1 MYRKLAILLTLLS
14 AIMFPGLSQAKV
26 YMVAVG
32 LADYPGTVN
41 DLVMSANDARR
52 MASVYQQA
60 TDTECVLI
68 TNSDATLSTVRRAMD
83 RTFAKAGADD
93 IVVFFFSGHGTK
105 GSFVLYDGFL
115 DYGSVRKSMAK
126 SKSKNKMIFAD
137 ACFSG
142 NIRTKKS
149 SSRSDA
155 SAEKKSRKSNVMLF
169 LSSRGNEKSYEGEG
183 LRNSIFTTCLI
194 EAIGGS
200 ADRNR
205 DNIISA
211 KELFNFVSRN
221 VARMSGDTQH
231 PVMWGKFS
239 DSMPVMR
246 L

>member
-1 MYRKLAILLTLLS
+1 
-14 AIMFPGLSQAKV
+14 
-26 YMVAVG
+26 
-32 LADYPGTVN
+32 
-41 DLVMSANDARR
+41 
-52 MASVYQQA
+52 
-60 TDTECVLI
+60 
-68 TNSDATLSTVRRAMD
+68 
-83 RTFAKAGADD
+83 
-93 IVVFFFSGHGTK
+93 
-105 GSFVLYDGFL
+105 
-115 DYGSVRKSMAK
+115 
-126 SKSKNKMIFAD
+126 MIFAD

-149 SSRSDA
+149 SARTDA

-205 DNIISA
+205 DSIISA
-211 KELFNFVSRN
+211 KELFDFVSRN

>member
-1 MYRKLAILLTLLS
+1 
-14 AIMFPGLSQAKV
+14 
-26 YMVAVG
+26 
-32 LADYPGTVN
+32 
-41 DLVMSANDARR
+41 
-52 MASVYQQA
+52 
-60 TDTECVLI
+60 
-68 TNSDATLSTVRRAMD
+68 MD
-83 RTFAKAGADD
+83 RTFARAGADD

-105 GSFVLYDGFL
+105 GSFVLYDGYL

-149 SSRSDA
+149 SARTDA

-205 DNIISA
+205 DSITPA
-211 KELFNFVSRN
+211 KKLFDFVSRN